1 MNLSLTRFL
10 RPRRG
15 RGSGRS
21 AGPQSGPFAQSVW
34 GTMLAAEFSA
44 QGQIQACSPLL
55 SQLLCRSADEVVGQD
70 YSQVFLGEDESSR
83 LWGQWASQQGGNAR
97 LCVRAHDGRDHWLQA
112 TFSPLVKRAGQD
124 RILML
129 ATDVSSQAAVES
141 KRASVLTA
149 IERSTAVIE
158 FDLSGKVLNANSNFL
173 TVMGY
178 ELDDVIGQHHTQFC
192 FPEQTRSPEYQQLW
206 RTLNLGHFVSDQF
219 RRRTRDGRQVWL
231 RASYN
236 PLYDAQ
242 GHLYGVVK
250 FATDVTAQVERN
262 HAESRAAQLAMDIAQ
277 DTDAGAHEGET
288 TMQHTV
294 GAVRGIEQHLEQA
307 GQEIDALNEQSAKI
321 GAMVHSI
328 QDIAFQTNILALN
341 AAIEAARAGSQG
353 KGFAVVASE
362 VRSLAGRT
370 HQFTV
375 DIAALMQQ
383 NQELA
388 QRAATQMQGSLGYVS
403 NSLELSETA
412 GGLMTRIREDARR
425 VVKAISQFRDSASA

>member
-1 MNLSLTRFL
+1 
-10 RPRRG
+10 
-15 RGSGRS
+15 
-21 AGPQSGPFAQSVW
+21 
-34 GTMLAAEFSA
+34 MLAVEFNA
-44 QGQIQACSPLL
+44 QGEIQACSPLL
-55 SQLLCRSADEVVGQD
+55 SQLLGKEVKELVGQD
-70 YSQVFLGEDESSR
+70 YSQVFQGEDESSQR
-83 LWGQWASQQGGNAR
+83 WGQWASQQGGNAR
-97 LCVRAHDGRDHWLQA
+97 LCVRAHDGQDHWLQA

-129 ATDVSSQAAVES
+129 ATDVSAQAAVDS

-149 IERSTAVIE
+149 IERSTAMIE
-158 FDLSGKVLNANSNFL
+158 FDLSGKVLNANANFL
-173 TVMGY
+173 QVMGY
-178 ELDDVIGQHHTQFC
+178 RLDEVIGQFHAQFC
-192 FPEQTRSPEYQQLW
+192 FPEQVQAPEYQQLW

-219 RRRTRDGRQVWL
+219 RRRTREGRQVWL

-262 HAESRAAQLAMDIAQ
+262 HAESQAAQLAMDIAQ

-288 TMQHTV
+288 TMQQTLE
-294 GAVRGIEQHLEQA
+294 AVRDIAQQLEQA

-328 QDIAFQTNILALN
+328 QGIAFQTNILALN
-341 AAIEAARAGSQG
+341 AAIEAARAGEQG

-403 NSLELSETA
+403 NSLALSETA
-412 GGLMTRIREDARR
+412 GGLMSRIREDARR
-425 VVKAISQFRDSASA
+425 VVKAISQFRDSSSA

>member
-1 MNLSLTRFL
+1 MALSITRLFKA
-10 RPRRG
+10 RTG
-15 RGSGRS
+15 VS

-55 SQLLCRSADEVVGQD
+55 CQLLGIEPTDLVGMSF
-70 YSQVFLGEDESSR
+70 SQIFKGEGQASHQ
-83 LWGQWASQQGGNAR
+83 WGQWSSQHGGSAR
-97 LCVRAHDGRDHWLQA
+97 LSVSDSEGRDHWLQA
-112 TFSPLVKRAGQD
+112 TFSPVVRRAGGE

-129 ATDVSSQAAVES
+129 ATDVSSEAGTES

-149 IERSTAVIE
+149 IERSTAMIE
-158 FDLSGKVLNANSNFL
+158 FDLNGKVLNANSNFL

-178 ELDDVIGQHHTQFC
+178 TLDQVLGQHHAKFC
-192 FPEQTRSPEYQQLW
+192 FPEQLNSAEYQQLW

-242 GHLYGVVK
+242 GCLYGVVK

-288 TMQHTV
+288 TMQDTL

-328 QDIAFQTNILALN
+328 QGIAFQTNILALN
-341 AAIEAARAGSQG
+341 AAIEAARAGTQG

-383 NQELA
+383 NQQLA

-403 NSLELSETA
+403 NSLALSETA

-425 VVKAISQFRDSASA
+425 VVKAISQFKDGTSA

>member
-1 MNLSLTRFL
+1 
-10 RPRRG
+10 
-15 RGSGRS
+15 
-21 AGPQSGPFAQSVW
+21 
-34 GTMLAAEFSA
+34 MLAAEFSA

-55 SQLLCRSADEVVGQD
+55 SQLLGRAADQVVGLD
-70 YSQVFLGEDESSR
+70 YRQVFLGEEASSQR
-83 LWGQWASQQGGNAR
+83 WGQWASQQGGNAR
-97 LCVRAHDGRDHWLQA
+97 LCVRSHRGQDHWLQA
-112 TFSPLVKRAGQD
+112 TFSPLVQRAGQD

-173 TVMGY
+173 AVMGY
-178 ELDDVIGQHHTQFC
+178 ELDEILGQAHTTFC
-192 FPEQTRSPEYQQLW
+192 FPEQAQSPEYQQLW

-242 GHLYGVVK
+242 GHVYGVVK

-288 TMQHTV
+288 TMQGTV

-353 KGFAVVASE
+353 RGFAVVASE